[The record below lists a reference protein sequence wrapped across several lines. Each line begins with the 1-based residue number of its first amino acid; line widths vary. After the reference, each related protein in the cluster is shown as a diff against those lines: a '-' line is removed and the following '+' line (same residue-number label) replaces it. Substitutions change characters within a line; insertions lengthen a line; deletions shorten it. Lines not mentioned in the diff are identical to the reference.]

1 MSRSHPPPLAILRR
15 LLAACGLALLLS
27 LTQPVLAHAQVDIN
41 HADAKT
47 LASAL
52 NGVGLVK
59 AEAIVAWRER
69 HGPFQRV
76 EDLRKVHGIGPR
88 TVEANRAVIVVGP
101 TTPLRPGAG

>member
-1 MSRSHPPPLAILRR
+1 MSRLPSPPLPILRR
-15 LLAACGLALLLS
+15 LLVACGLALLLS
-27 LTQPVLAHAQVDIN
+27 LTQPALAHAQVDIN
-41 HADAKT
+41 HADAKA

-69 HGPFQRV
+69 HGPFQRA

-88 TVEANRAVIVVGP
+88 TIEANRTVIVVGP
-101 TTPLRPGAG
+101 ATPLRPGAG